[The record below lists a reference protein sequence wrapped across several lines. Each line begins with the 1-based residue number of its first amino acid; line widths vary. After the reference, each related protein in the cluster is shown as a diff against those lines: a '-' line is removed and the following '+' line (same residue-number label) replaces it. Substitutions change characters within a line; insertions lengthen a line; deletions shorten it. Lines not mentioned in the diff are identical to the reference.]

1 MRKSFVFSPK
11 MNSIQFKVLFR
22 RYMKQICTNVWTIV
36 PLILEAPFL
45 LIITSF
51 VYEDGAFV
59 EPARHFTASTTTL
72 FLLALSSALMGLL
85 NSYREICKEREVLSR
100 EVFGGLDV
108 TAYVYSKVTVLAIV
122 GFVQTL
128 ILVFGSMTFVDYNF
142 TRPGYSIFFF
152 IIALFLTNYSVTA
165 LGIFVSALLKKS
177 ESAILP
183 VLIIIIM
190 QVVFAGTVLEFDA
203 PVKYL
208 YYITPTMY
216 GSSILGNVTD
226 MNAMRTLRE
235 IYDYNIYASAA
246 LMVVIAVVLHVLTV
260 LKLKRDYRTKD

>member
-22 RYMKQICTNVWTIV
+22 RYMKQICTNAWTIV

-108 TAYVYSKVTVLAIV
+108 TAYVYSKITVLAIV

-142 TRPGYSIFFF
+142 ARPGFSIFFF
-152 IIALFLTNYSVTA
+152 IVALFLTNYSVTA
-165 LGIFVSALLKKS
+165 LGIFVSALLKNPKAQS
-177 ESAILP
+177 CP
-183 VLIIIIM
+183 
-190 QVVFAGTVLEFDA
+190 
-203 PVKYL
+203 YL
-208 YYITPTMY
+208 
-216 GSSILGNVTD
+216 SSSLCRSFSQEPFWN
-226 MNAMRTLRE
+226 
-235 IYDYNIYASAA
+235 
-246 LMVVIAVVLHVLTV
+246 LT
-260 LKLKRDYRTKD
+260 RP